1 MNCKRIKKK
10 LDLLAGDDL
19 SGRDAAE
26 VEAHVSQCLSC
37 YREYVDLR
45 EMLVAVRGASRPP
58 ELAPTPAESEAFVG
72 GVMRQIQGPPPALP
86 RLMPRLAL
94 VSGWAAALVLGLT
107 VGWYRWQLQRE
118 VAPHSG
124 EGQVIQQ
131 NPGGFTPAT
140 DQRTFDQRIDSEVQS
155 QLDELRG
162 QGNAAAP
169 RRNDDVRPSKRWPP
183 KSY

>member
-26 VEAHVSQCLSC
+26 VEAHLRRCLSC

-45 EMLVAVRGASRPP
+45 EMLVAVRGASRPA
-58 ELAPTPAESEAFVG
+58 EFARSVAESEAFVG
-72 GVMRQIQGPPPALP
+72 DVMRRIQGPPPALP
-86 RLMPRLAL
+86 RLMPRVAM

-107 VGWYRWQLQRE
+107 VGWYRWQL
-118 VAPHSG
+118 
-124 EGQVIQQ
+124 GQ
-131 NPGGFTPAT
+131 GGTPSRPTPTIIDPSRSDFTPANER
-140 DQRTFDQRIDSEVQS
+140 RTFEQRIDSEVES

-162 QGNAAAP
+162 QPGAKTP
-169 RRNDDVRPSKRWPP
+169 RRGDEARPSKHWPP

>member
-58 ELAPTPAESEAFVG
+58 ELAPTAAESEAFVG

-86 RLMPRLAL
+86 RLMPRLAM

-107 VGWYRWQLQRE
+107 VGWYRWQLGRE
-118 VAPHSG
+118 IAAPHG
-124 EGQVIQQ
+124 TPTIIDTHGD
-131 NPGGFTPAT
+131 FTPAT
-140 DQRTFDQRIDSEVQS
+140 EQRNFEQRIDSEVES
-155 QLDELRG
+155 QLEELRG
-162 QGNAAAP
+162 QANAKTP
-169 RRNDDVRPSKRWPP
+169 RRSDDVRPSKRWPP